1 MLGSAG
7 FEDLGTQ
14 DEMIA
19 LMRQTGGDVSDLL
32 HEYTYINEPRHLRVL
47 LTDYTDVR
55 THLHTS
61 AYERPVGPFLEF
73 CIYEERPGGFSSSA
87 NQFLAD
93 LQERLTSIG
102 TVTLVTPPP
111 PTDNAE
117 YRRVT
122 RGIFVTGILGWL
134 GVFGITVGITGGIS
148 YLALRRAPISRGVKR
163 TIFVLVNTWL
173 AAPLPFPLAA
183 VLITL
188 LPNLLAIPWTDWDY
202 YRRVQSFAVV
212 SFPIAMALCALLAI
226 GLFRGSSA
234 EQRAAGSVQREARGP
249 AAAGC
254 ALAILALALIAG
266 IYRYT
271 FPSRDIPRSVDPT
284 ALEAVY
290 GERLDQVI
298 GLLNKDD
305 EGQRQ
310 SEIASLHSAFQSD
323 PSVLRVTLPG
333 PGVAYGGIFDYRS
346 VDSSP
351 NESCSSSGPNA
362 SILMRCTWKSRN
374 GQRQTLKYKRFVT
387 YDGASHEL
395 ILDLDYKEV
404 LEMIERHRDTK

>member
-19 LMRQTGGDVSDLL
+19 LMRQTGGDVSELL
-32 HEYTYINEPRHLRVL
+32 HAYTYINDARHLRVL
-47 LTDYTDVR
+47 LTDYTDVS

-61 AYERPVGPFLEF
+61 AYQRPVGPFLEF

-93 LQERLTSIG
+93 LQERLRSIG

-111 PTDNAE
+111 PTDDEE

-148 YLALRRAPISRGVKR
+148 YIALRRAPISRGAKR
-163 TIFVLVNTWL
+163 TVFVLVNTWL
-173 AAPLPFPLAA
+173 AAPLPFPLAT

-188 LPNLLAIPWTDWDY
+188 LPNLLAIPWTNWDY
-202 YRRVQSFAVV
+202 YRRVQSVAVV
-212 SFPIAMALCALLAI
+212 SFPIAMALCALIAI

-234 EQRAAGSVQREARGP
+234 EQSTAGSVQREARGP
-249 AAAGC
+249 AAAGW
-254 ALAILALALIAG
+254 AVAIFALALIAA

-271 FPSRDIPRSVDPT
+271 FPSRNIPRSVDPA

-310 SEIASLHSAFQSD
+310 LEIANLHSAFQSD

-333 PGVAYGGIFDYRS
+333 PGVDYGGIFNYWS
-346 VDSSP
+346 VGSSP
-351 NESCSSSGPNA
+351 NESCSSSAPNA
-362 SILMRCTWKSRN
+362 SILMRCTWSSKGMS
-374 GQRQTLKYKRFVT
+374 RQTLKYKRLVT
-387 YDGASHEL
+387 YGGASHEL
-395 ILDLDYKEV
+395 VLDLDYKNLLEV
-404 LEMIERHRDTK
+404 MRQRDRR